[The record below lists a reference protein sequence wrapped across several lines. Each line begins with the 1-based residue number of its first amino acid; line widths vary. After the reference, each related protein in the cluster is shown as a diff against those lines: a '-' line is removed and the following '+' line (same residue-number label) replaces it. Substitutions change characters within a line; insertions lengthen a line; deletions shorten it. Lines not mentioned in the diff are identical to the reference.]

1 MSAQRQPAAESP
13 ALAAA
18 LDFAD
23 LGWHV
28 FPCHTGD
35 PTSPT
40 GCDCRNPE
48 CSTPAK
54 HPRTLNGLTG
64 ATTDEAQINTW
75 WSKWPTANVAIR
87 TGAVSGIIVLDI
99 DGEEGWRTLGELEAR
114 LGPLPPTVMAHT
126 GGGGS
131 HFFFT
136 YPGRHVKTKSKIGHK
151 LDLRGDGGYALV
163 QPSRHASGNTYRWEE
178 GHSPHDHRPAT
189 LPPAWVDLLCP
200 PQQERPQAGPR
211 PFGSRS
217 LSDVAIATA
226 VELLRPHY
234 EEGIRHD
241 LTLHLAGWLAQQG
254 YAETDALRLIDR
266 LAADDPE
273 RSARLRNATTSYN
286 RAAAGDPVAGWS
298 RLREILTPGD
308 LLELEHLLGRP
319 APRLHIGRNGR
330 HAEADDATHEA
341 THEEPNPKAEDA
353 DGTPPPRRPEID
365 AGDQD
370 LERISTLA
378 WKAIEQAN
386 DPAQFFMFGGAP
398 SRIIPATEDTGPIV
412 QRLDE
417 HSLTYELTAVARF
430 YKVTAQGDHKD
441 AEPRLRVLKTMLAAR
456 SFPFLPPLTGVVE
469 VPTFAPDGSLPSGR
483 GYHRPSRTYYEPAPG
498 FVVPPIPDN
507 PTAAQI
513 AAARSLILDVLIDFP
528 FTGEAERANAIALL
542 LLPLIRGLIAGP
554 TPLHLIEKPTAGTGA
569 SLLADVVTRIA
580 TGRPVGAMTEGR
592 DEDEYRKR
600 LLAKLR
606 STPPIVLIDNLRRQ
620 LDSAVVSSTLTA
632 SHIEDRIL
640 GTSDNIRLPI
650 RCVWAATGNNP
661 SLSSEITRRTVRIRL
676 DAKRDRPWLRAD
688 FKHDPLLPWV
698 LDNRARIVAACLTL
712 GRAWIAAGKP
722 APADHPTL
730 GSFEEWSRVM
740 AGVLDVA
747 GIPGFL
753 ANASEFYEASDT
765 EGADI
770 RAFLAAWWE
779 AHRGA
784 VVNASLLH

>member
-1 MSAQRQPAAESP
+1 MERQPQHGPGNRAPRTMTAQRRPADESP
-13 ALAAA
+13 ALDAA
-18 LDFAD
+18 LNYAD
-23 LGWHV
+23 LGWEI
-28 FPCHTGD
+28 FPCHTPD
-35 PTSPT
+35 PTEDG
-40 GCDCRNPE
+40 GCSCRKADCGRNIG
-48 CSTPAK
+48 K
-54 HPRTLNGLTG
+54 HPRTQNGLTG
-64 ATTDEAQINTW
+64 ATTDEGQLRRW
-75 WSKWPTANVAIR
+75 WRMWPTANVAVR
-87 TGAVSGIIVLDI
+87 TGETSGIIVLDV
-99 DGEEGWRTLGELEAR
+99 DGEAGQATFHDLTRR
-114 LGPLPPTVMAHT
+114 LGPLPPTVTART
-126 GGGGS
+126 GGGG
-131 HFFFT
+131 HHLVFAH
-136 YPGRHVKTKSKIGHK
+136 PGRHVRTKAGIGPS
-151 LDLRGDGGYALV
+151 LDIRGDGGYILV
-163 QPSRHASGNTYRWEE
+163 APSHHASGRTYRWEA
-178 GHSPHDHRPAT
+178 GHSPHDLPPAA
-189 LPPAWVDLLCP
+189 LPPAWADYLYPL
-200 PQQERPQAGPR
+200 QQERPQEAPRRAG
-211 PFGSRS
+211 SHS
-217 LSDVAIATA
+217 LSEADIIAA
-226 VELLRPHY
+226 VDLLQPHY

-254 YAETDALRLIDR
+254 YAEMGAARLIGQ

-273 RSARLRNATTSYN
+273 RPARLRNVTTSYDHY
-286 RAAAGDPVAGWS
+286 AAGDPVAGWS

-319 APRLHIGRNGR
+319 APRLHVGRNGR
-330 HAEADDATHEA
+330 HAGADDATNEEAHEA
-341 THEEPNPKAEDA
+341 PNPKADDA
-353 DGTPPPRRPEID
+353 GGTPPPRRPEID

-498 FVVPPIPDN
+498 FVVPPIPDD

-513 AAARSLILDVLIDFP
+513 VAARSLILDVLTDFP

-650 RCVWAATGNNP
+650 RCVWTATGNNP

-676 DAKRDRPWLRAD
+676 DA
-688 FKHDPLLPWV
+688 
-698 LDNRARIVAACLTL
+698 
-712 GRAWIAAGKP
+712 
-722 APADHPTL
+722 
-730 GSFEEWSRVM
+730 
-740 AGVLDVA
+740 
-747 GIPGFL
+747 
-753 ANASEFYEASDT
+753 
-765 EGADI
+765 
-770 RAFLAAWWE
+770 
-779 AHRGA
+779 
-784 VVNASLLH
+784 